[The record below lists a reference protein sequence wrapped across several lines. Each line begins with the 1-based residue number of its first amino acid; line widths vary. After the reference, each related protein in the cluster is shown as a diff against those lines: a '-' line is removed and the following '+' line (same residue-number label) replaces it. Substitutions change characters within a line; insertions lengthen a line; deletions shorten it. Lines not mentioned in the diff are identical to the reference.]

1 MNKVMLSLVLTL
13 AFCVL
18 IVLGIGFF
26 QVMSDLLNNNLLV
39 LGVGFGLLFLIVY
52 SVVTNTED
60 ELEQISVLEEDD
72 ENFI

>member
-1 MNKVMLSLVLTL
+1 MLSLVLTL

>member
-60 ELEQISVLEEDD
+60 ESEQISVLEEDD

>member
-39 LGVGFGLLFLIVY
+39 LGIGFGLLFLIVY

-60 ELEQISVLEEDD
+60 ELDQISVLEEDD

>member
-1 MNKVMLSLVLTL
+1 MLSLVLTL

-39 LGVGFGLLFLIVY
+39 LGVGFSLLFLIVY

-60 ELEQISVLEEDD
+60 ELEQISVLDEDD